1 MFGFVSDGSYKKDL
15 ELYTNNIIREYG
27 VSSKSSE
34 REIICLSNEGNVVAD
49 KLYADMLFYKKI
61 NGKNNYR
68 EAFALYM
75 RSADISCKGDE
86 LICGGK
92 AYPMSFWYIA
102 FYLVNY
108 RKGSFLEKAEEIEVI
123 EKMSYGTRLLTALK
137 LSVSAL
143 EYESISGAINLIGR
157 IFVLAGEQGIYK
169 DVAAIYNKAVEEC
182 DNIRSLIASYGE
194 DYGDIEKMLLYSEK
208 DLSCLSEV
216 FFVLAARRGYVFACN
231 SLAAGKADEIVDTY
245 NVLHGDDGTD
255 DGRQRALSGEND
267 DMNRLDELVADYIKY
282 LKIAADK
289 LEPYAANRLGL
300 FYMTGEITGRAGTIR
315 LKQYTDTPLA
325 KEYFHK
331 AIVYRDSNSAWAYY
345 NLMKYFPKTFST
357 DIALTNE
364 YMDYIKVL
372 NKKVYDLA
380 MDL

>member
-1 MFGFVSDGSYKKDL
+1 MFEFISDGSYKEDL
-15 ELYTNNIIREYG
+15 DFYTNNIIKEYG

-34 REIICLSNEGNVVAD
+34 REIICLANDGNVVAK

-61 NGKNNYR
+61 HRKNNYR
-68 EAFALYM
+68 EAFSLYM
-75 RSADISCKGDE
+75 SSADISYKDDE
-86 LICGGK
+86 LIGGGRS
-92 AYPMSFWYIA
+92 YPLSFWYVA

-108 RKGSFLEKAEEIEVI
+108 RKNSFLERSEEIEEI
-123 EKMSYGTRLLTALK
+123 EKMPYNIRLLTAFK

-143 EYESISGAINLIGR
+143 EYENISGAINLIGR
-157 IFVLAGEQGIYK
+157 ILMLAGDHDIYN

-182 DNIRSLIASYGE
+182 DNIRNLISSYSE
-194 DYGDIEKMLLYSEK
+194 DYVDRKKMYLSTEK
-208 DLSCLSEV
+208 DLLRLAEV
-216 FFVLAARRGYVFACN
+216 FYVLAARRGYVFACN
-231 SLAAGKADEIVDTY
+231 SLAAGKADEIVDMY
-245 NVLHGDDGTD
+245 NTLKSKVDQDNTKQQISSVG
-255 DGRQRALSGEND
+255 ND
-267 DMNRLDELVADYIKY
+267 DMNKLDELVADYIKY

-300 FYMTGEITGRAGTIR
+300 FYMTGEVAGKSGEIR
-315 LKQYTDTPLA
+315 LKQYTDTALA
-325 KEYFHK
+325 KDYFHK
-331 AIVYRDSNSAWAYY
+331 AIVYPDVNSAWAYY

-372 NKKVYDLA
+372 NRKVYDLA

>member
-1 MFGFVSDGSYKKDL
+1 MFGFISDGNYKKDL
-15 ELYTNNIIREYG
+15 DFFTNDIIKEYG

-34 REIICLSNEGNVVAD
+34 REIICLANEGNLVAK
-49 KLYADMLFYKKI
+49 KLYADMLFYKKLHR
-61 NGKNNYR
+61 KNNYR
-68 EAFALYM
+68 EAFSLYM
-75 RSADISCKGDE
+75 SSADISFMDGE
-86 LICGGK
+86 LIGGGRS
-92 AYPMSFWYIA
+92 YPLSYWNIA

-108 RKGSFLEKAEEIEVI
+108 RKNSFLEKSEEIEEI
-123 EKMSYGTRLLTALK
+123 EKMPYNIRLLTALK

-143 EYESISGAINLIGR
+143 EYEDISGSVNLIGR
-157 IFVLAGEQGIYK
+157 ILSLAGDYDKDSEEVDSRHDMYE
-169 DVAAIYNKAVEEC
+169 DVAEIYNKAVEEC
-182 DNIRSLIASYGE
+182 DNIKNLVSSYSE
-194 DYGDIEKMLLYSEK
+194 DYIDSEKIFINSEK
-208 DLSCLSEV
+208 DLSRLAEV

-231 SLAAGKADEIVDTY
+231 SLAAGKADEIVELYKTAKS
-245 NVLHGDDGTD
+245 GDDN
-255 DGRQRALSGEND
+255 LV
-267 DMNRLDELVADYIKY
+267 RLDALVADYIEY

-300 FYMTGEITGRAGTIR
+300 FYMTGEIAGREGEIR
-315 LKQYTDTPLA
+315 LKKYTDTVLA
-325 KEYFHK
+325 KDYFQK
-331 AIVYRDSNSAWAYY
+331 ATVYPDSNSAWAYY

>member
-1 MFGFVSDGSYKKDL
+1 MFGFISDGNYKKDL
-15 ELYTNNIIREYG
+15 DFFTNDIIKEYG

-34 REIICLSNEGNVVAD
+34 REIICLANEGNLVAK
-49 KLYADMLFYKKI
+49 KLYADMLFYKKLHR
-61 NGKNNYR
+61 KNNYR
-68 EAFALYM
+68 EAFSLYM
-75 RSADISCKGDE
+75 SSADISFMDGE
-86 LICGGK
+86 LIGGGRS
-92 AYPMSFWYIA
+92 YPLSYWNIA

-108 RKGSFLEKAEEIEVI
+108 RKNSFLEKSEEIEEI
-123 EKMSYGTRLLTALK
+123 EKMPYNIRLLTALK

-143 EYESISGAINLIGR
+143 EYEDISGSVNLIGR
-157 IFVLAGEQGIYK
+157 ILSLAGDYDKDSEEVDSQHDMYE
-169 DVAAIYNKAVEEC
+169 DVAEIYNKAVEEC
-182 DNIRSLIASYGE
+182 DNIKNLVSSYSE
-194 DYGDIEKMLLYSEK
+194 DYIDSEKIFINSEK
-208 DLSCLSEV
+208 DLSRLAEV

-231 SLAAGKADEIVDTY
+231 SLAAGKADEIVELYKTAKS
-245 NVLHGDDGTD
+245 GDDN
-255 DGRQRALSGEND
+255 LV
-267 DMNRLDELVADYIKY
+267 RLDALVADYIEY

-300 FYMTGEITGRAGTIR
+300 FYMTGEIAGREGEIR
-315 LKQYTDTPLA
+315 LKKYTDTVLA
-325 KEYFHK
+325 KDYFQK
-331 AIVYRDSNSAWAYY
+331 ATVYPDSNSAWAYY

>member
-1 MFGFVSDGSYKKDL
+1 MFGFISDGSYKKDL
-15 ELYTNNIIREYG
+15 DFYTNEIIKEYG

-34 REIICLSNEGNVVAD
+34 REIICLANEGNVVAK
-49 KLYADMLFYKKI
+49 KLYADMLFYKKLHR
-61 NGKNNYR
+61 KNNYR
-68 EAFALYM
+68 EAFSLYM
-75 RSADISCKGDE
+75 SSAGISYKDGE
-86 LICGGK
+86 LIGGGRS
-92 AYPMSFWYIA
+92 YPLSYWNIA

-108 RKGSFLEKAEEIEVI
+108 RKNSFLEKSEEIEEI
-123 EKMSYGTRLLTALK
+123 EKMPYNIRLLTALK

-143 EYESISGAINLIGR
+143 EYEDISGSVNLIGR
-157 IFVLAGEQGIYK
+157 ILSLAGDYDKDSEEVDSQHDMYE
-169 DVAAIYNKAVEEC
+169 DVAEIYNKAVEEC
-182 DNIRSLIASYGE
+182 DNIKNLVSSYSE
-194 DYGDIEKMLLYSEK
+194 DYIDSEKIFINSEK
-208 DLSCLSEV
+208 DLSRLAEV

-231 SLAAGKADEIVDTY
+231 SLAAGKADEIVELYKTAKS
-245 NVLHGDDGTD
+245 GDDN
-255 DGRQRALSGEND
+255 LV
-267 DMNRLDELVADYIKY
+267 RLDALVADYIEY

-300 FYMTGEITGRAGTIR
+300 FYMTGEIAGREGEIR
-315 LKQYTDTPLA
+315 LKKYTDTVLA
-325 KEYFHK
+325 KDYFQK
-331 AIVYRDSNSAWAYY
+331 ATVYPDSNSAWAYY